1 MEIVMNTLIIGAD
14 ERKAG
19 KHMFPFHWKRFDV
32 FIFSLLLIFFNTHLI
47 TDNYK
52 TTFFFFPDSV
62 HSGEWWRV
70 FTHPFVHLSWYHLF
84 LDGGAFFLLYREL
97 HHKNMREKLFYVL
110 MCGVVSLGVAM
121 VTSPL
126 IYTRGLT
133 GLSGIAH
140 GLMAISSLEM
150 MREKEHLRA
159 GLIFFL
165 LVVFK
170 SIYEA
175 INADVLFAFMHMGLC
190 GTPVAACHAGGVLGG
205 MIAFS
210 ILRYLRLEKN

>member
-1 MEIVMNTLIIGAD
+1 MNTLTLRAD

-19 KHMFPFHWKRFDV
+19 EHMFPFHWKRFDV
-32 FIFSLLLIFFNTHLI
+32 FIFSLLLIFINTHLI
-47 TDNYK
+47 TGNYS

-62 HSGEWWRV
+62 HSGEWWRIL
-70 FTHPFVHLSWYHLF
+70 THPFVHLSWYHLF
-84 LDGGAFFLLYREL
+84 LDAGAFFLLYREL
-97 HHKNMREKLFYVL
+97 HHKRIREKLFYVL
-110 MCGVVSLGVAM
+110 MCGAVSLGVAM

-140 GLMAISSLEM
+140 GLMAISALEM
-150 MREKEHLRA
+150 MREKEHFRT

-165 LVVFK
+165 VVVFK
-170 SIYEA
+170 SIYET
-175 INADVLFAFMHMGLC
+175 INGDVLFAFMHMGLC

-205 MIAFS
+205 IVAFL